1 MSDNNKALLN
11 WKDSPDGRRS
21 KAQGIDGE
29 YRIGRY
35 DIAPRTWHE
44 HGVQLPGETWFG
56 VQLRGPSEK
65 RGGYKPGYLGRADTM
80 DEAKALAQAH
90 VVSKR
95 ALDADL
101 Q

>member
-1 MSDNNKALLN
+1 
-11 WKDSPDGRRS
+11 
-21 KAQGIDGE
+21 
-29 YRIGRY
+29 
-35 DIAPRTWHE
+35 
-44 HGVQLPGETWFG
+44 
-56 VQLRGPSEK
+56 LRGPSEK